1 MNCTCRFED
10 VTQLNNASPEE
21 HVMSGC
27 QDGRSDGTLVEELAA
42 SIARVSDSV
51 FGWVGILRWGFGK
64 WWRTG
69 EYQVGWSLVLW
80 WNVDQMTF
88 F

>member
-10 VTQLNNASPEE
+10 VTQLNNASPGE

-42 SIARVSDSV
+42 LIARVSDSV
-51 FGWVGILRWGFGK
+51 LAESMFFNEDSESDKELENIRSVGL
-64 WWRTG
+64 
-69 EYQVGWSLVLW
+69 
-80 WNVDQMTF
+80 
-88 F
+88 